1 MFTKN
6 AKAMLPSEKISVMI
20 SSRCNSNFPADTG
33 RELSKIRKEIK
44 QVIEGMELFGK
55 PLYEVWINED
65 KAPKSGAKSI
75 WQVCMETVDQCDI
88 LLALYNGEAGW
99 AEHGGDIGI
108 CHAELA
114 RAMSRAPVKVRAINL
129 GETPVKPH
137 SAFARVN
144 KKFREYWAPLKL
156 FTGPPVS
163 TEEELIEAVKASIA
177 EATVHL
183 VQSGVL
189 MANRGRYHSGAALD
203 WSHLDFKRRA
213 NAMKEAVINTIR
225 GRGGISPA
233 ELPHKTRAKRLAKRR
248 DVSNLLYTWVK
259 NQQILTVCHAIPAPL
274 TVSAAREMVG
284 QPFLNDYLY
293 NDYLDGRHIGPLHII
308 ACQKGATEAQAIRM
322 LGFPDATVV
331 NAPFG
336 IYVADAIQKVQ
347 FVFLANCRDESSTCE
362 ATMALF
368 DWLEASGE
376 IELLIKRAKARA
388 RIVEVLAQH
397 MP

>member
-1 MFTKN
+1 
-6 AKAMLPSEKISVMI
+6 
-20 SSRCNSNFPADTG
+20 
-33 RELSKIRKEIK
+33 
-44 QVIEGMELFGK
+44 MELFGR
-55 PLYEVWINED
+55 PLYEVWINEE
-65 KAPKSGAKSI
+65 KAPKSGTKSI
-75 WQVCMETVDQCDI
+75 WQICMDTVDQCDI
-88 LLALYNGEAGW
+88 LLVLYNGEAGW

-114 RAMSRAPVKVRAINL
+114 RAMSRAPAKVRAIDL
-129 GETPVKPH
+129 GETPITPH
-137 SAFARVN
+137 SPFARVN
-144 KKFREYWAPLKL
+144 KKFREYWAPLRL
-156 FTGPPVS
+156 FTGPTVT
-163 TEEELIEAVKASIA
+163 TEEALIEAVKASVA

-183 VQSGVL
+183 AQSGVL
-189 MANRGRYHSGAALD
+189 LANRGRYHSGAALD

-213 NAMKEAVINTIR
+213 DAMKAAVIDTIK
-225 GRGGISPA
+225 GRGGMTLT

-248 DVSNLLYTWVK
+248 DTSNLLYTWVK
-259 NQQILTVCHAIPAPL
+259 NQQILAVCHAIPAPL

-293 NDYLDGRHIGPLHII
+293 DDYLDDKHIGPLHII

-347 FVFLANCRDESSTCE
+347 FLFLANCRDETSTHE
-362 ATMALF
+362 ATMLLF

-376 IELLIKRAKARA
+376 IDLLVKRAKARA
-388 RIVEVLAQH
+388 HIVEVIAEYV
-397 MP
+397 